1 MLILELIIHQ
11 KDKTMIT
18 TLVPNTP
25 VSDLSKIEEPIRLSR
40 SMLSL
45 LDRYGMYIP
54 IITRSKSFKRL
65 FLNPADIVYINGLK
79 KSSRTNIHSI
89 AVTEKALKDYIN
101 GYINQ

>member
-1 MLILELIIHQ
+1 
-11 KDKTMIT
+11 MIT
-18 TLVPNTP
+18 TLIPDTNNY
-25 VSDLSKIEEPIRLSR
+25 DISKIEEPIRLSR

-45 LDRYGMYIP
+45 LNRYGMYIP
-54 IITRSKSFKRL
+54 IITRNKSFKRL
-65 FLNPADIVYINGLK
+65 FLNPVDILYINGLK

>member
-1 MLILELIIHQ
+1 
-11 KDKTMIT
+11 MIT
-18 TLVPNTP
+18 TLIPDTNNY
-25 VSDLSKIEEPIRLSR
+25 DISKIEEPIRLSR

-79 KSSRTNIHSI
+79 KSSRTNIQSI
-89 AVTEKALKDYIN
+89 VVTEKALKDYIN

>member
-1 MLILELIIHQ
+1 
-11 KDKTMIT
+11 MIT
-18 TLVPNTP
+18 TLIPDTNNY
-25 VSDLSKIEEPIRLSR
+25 DISKIEEPIRLSR

-65 FLNPADIVYINGLK
+65 FLNPADIVYISGLK

-89 AVTEKALKDYIN
+89 VVTEKALKDYIN

>member
-1 MLILELIIHQ
+1 
-11 KDKTMIT
+11 MIT
-18 TLVPNTP
+18 TLIPDTNNY
-25 VSDLSKIEEPIRLSR
+25 DISKIEEPIRLSR

-54 IITRSKSFKRL
+54 IITKSKSFKRL
-65 FLNPADIVYINGLK
+65 FLNPVDIVRISGLK